1 MQRPSFN
8 FATYANLGINLGF
21 SLFFAS
27 ILSTRSVYAVA
38 AGLLLVS
45 SLPLCFQRPLQPYA
59 ESSVNRGLHVLLL
72 LIFLN
77 GLTMWLYHDDAVRQ
91 LDLISRYLL
100 LLPVLYALSKATLK
114 PGWISASFALGSLS
128 CLWLVYAQLG
138 GELHNGRVYGYTGA
152 IQFGNIALLLGLF
165 CLTALLAQWRTKEFR
180 RGPAALYTLGALAG
194 LFASLASGSRGGW
207 IALPLAL
214 AILIIGYTPKRYA
227 VRSITSCALVVLLA
241 GVLLTQSSFVQE
253 RYKLAAQD
261 ITQFQEGNANTSIGA
276 RLAIW
281 QANWE
286 LIKQRPIVAWSDIEH
301 QEALEQLTQNRADA
315 PIILGLA
322 NSHNNY
328 IETWL
333 HFGISGLFL
342 LISLF
347 SFCFYYF
354 IKNIFHK
361 NPLIKQSAING
372 SILIVFYS
380 ISNLTQNMMERNN
393 TLLFFLLSLS
403 VFWSFMNFNKK
414 THSSVSLSAQ

>member
-1 MQRPSFN
+1 MQRPSFH
-8 FATYANLGINLGF
+8 FSAYANLGINLGF

-27 ILSTRSVYAVA
+27 ILSTRNVYAIA

-45 SLPLCFQRPLQPYA
+45 SLALCFLRSLQPNPA
-59 ESSVNRGLHVLLL
+59 SSFNKGLHVLLL

-77 GLTMWLYHDDAVRQ
+77 GLAMWLYHGDAVRQ

-100 LLPVLYALSKATLK
+100 LLPILYALSKATLK
-114 PGWISASFALGSLS
+114 PDWISASFALGSLS
-128 CLWLVYAQLG
+128 SLWLVYAQLG

-165 CLTALLAQWRTKEFR
+165 CLTALLAQWHAKEFK
-180 RGPAALYTLGALAG
+180 RGLASLYALGALAG

-214 AILIIGYTPKRYA
+214 AILIIAYTPKRYA
-227 VRSITSCALVVLLA
+227 VRSITSCVLAAILA
-241 GVLLTQSSFVQE
+241 GALLTQNSFVQE
-253 RYKLAAQD
+253 RYQLAAQD

-286 LIKQRPIVAWSDIEH
+286 LIKQRPIVAWSDAEH
-301 QEALEQLTQNRADA
+301 QKALEQLTQNRADA

-342 LISLF
+342 LVSLF
-347 SFCFYYF
+347 VFCFFNF
-354 IKNIFHK
+354 IKNIFHN
-361 NPLIKQSAING
+361 NPIKKQSAING
-372 SILIVFYS
+372 SILVVVYS

-393 TLLFFLLSLS
+393 TLLFFLLAISIFWSLMSFSKTTNTHASLS
-403 VFWSFMNFNKK
+403 K
-414 THSSVSLSAQ
+414 Q

>member
-1 MQRPSFN
+1 MQRTSSN
-8 FATYANLGINLGF
+8 FATYASLGINLGF

-38 AGLLLVS
+38 AGLLIVS
-45 SLPLCFQRPLQPYA
+45 SLPLCFLRQSQPQTENPLHK
-59 ESSVNRGLHVLLL
+59 GLHVLLL

-77 GLTMWLYHDDAVRQ
+77 GLAMWFYHDDAIRQ

-100 LLPVLYALSKATLK
+100 LLPILYALSKTTLK
-114 PGWISASFALGSLS
+114 PSWVSASFAVGSLS
-128 CLWLVYAQLG
+128 SLWLVYTQLG

-165 CLTALLAQWRTKEFR
+165 CLTALIAQWRTMKPT
-180 RGPAALYTLGALAG
+180 RGPAILYALGALAG
-194 LFASLASGSRGGW
+194 FFASLVSGSRGGW
-207 IALPLAL
+207 IALPIAL

-227 VRSITSCALVVLLA
+227 VRTITSCIMAATVA
-241 GVLLTQSSFVQE
+241 SALLTQSTFVQE
-253 RYKLAAQD
+253 RYQLAAQD
-261 ITQFQEGNANTSIGA
+261 ITQFQQGNTNTSIGA

-286 LIKQRPIVAWSDIEH
+286 LIKQRPIVAWSTTEH
-301 QEALEQLTQNRADA
+301 RQALEQLTQNRADA
-315 PIILGLA
+315 QTILGLA

-333 HFGISGLFL
+333 HFGISGLFF

-347 SFCFYYF
+347 IFCFFYF
-354 IKNIFHK
+354 IKNIFHE
-361 NPLIKQSAING
+361 NPIKKQSAISG
-372 SILIVFYS
+372 SILIIVYS

-393 TLLFFLLSLS
+393 TLLFFLLALS
-403 VFWSFMNFNKK
+403 VFWGLINSNK
-414 THSSVSLSAQ
+414 TTNTSASLSTQ

>member
-59 ESSVNRGLHVLLL
+59 ENSVNRGLNVLLL

-180 RGPAALYTLGALAG
+180 RGPGALYALGALAG

-227 VRSITSCALVVLLA
+227 VRGITSCALVVLLA
-241 GVLLTQSSFVQE
+241 GALLTQSSFVQE

-286 LIKQRPIVAWSDIEH
+286 LIKQRPIVAWSNIEY

-347 SFCFYYF
+347 SFCFYHF
-354 IKNIFHK
+354 ITNIFHK

-372 SILIVFYS
+372 SILIVVYS

-414 THSSVSLSAQ
+414 NHSSVSLSTQ